1 MRVARRWVVSL
12 SLSLPLAATAAGSA
26 CSDFSE
32 DESGRPPSSDAGS
45 DVATGASDAAPSG
58 DDGSALDGNAD
69 AHVDA
74 GSRAFRYVFVTSGTH
89 DSRFGEGDGGLTG
102 ADGFCA
108 NQALGTELA
117 GLKWRAWLGTL
128 AENPRDRI
136 AQDAG
141 VVAYDYRLTTGEIVF
156 RKGFRFIEGL
166 LLPEHNVDRD
176 EKGAPV
182 LEAEVWTGAGT
193 DGRTYPSPDT
203 NCVSWTHNAGGY
215 SGITAWTT
223 RGDAAPS
230 GSWTSASDAV
240 NRTCAAAVLHHVY
253 CFEVD

>member
-12 SLSLPLAATAAGSA
+12 SLPLAAAAAGSA

-32 DESGRPPSSDAGS
+32 DASGRPPPSDAGS

-89 DSRFGEGDGGLTG
+89 DSRFGEGDGGLAG

-136 AQDAG
+136 AHDAG